1 MDGHPDEQRP
11 REAANDQSRIYED
24 LRRRNER
31 KAGLLRVL
39 EAKRRERVERALQA
53 VRHRKTHQGS

>member
-1 MDGHPDEQRP
+1 MDGNPDEQRP
-11 REAANDQSRIYED
+11 GEAANDHSRIYED

-39 EAKRRERVERALQA
+39 EAKRRERIDRALQA
-53 VRHRKTHQGS
+53 VRHRKAHQRG